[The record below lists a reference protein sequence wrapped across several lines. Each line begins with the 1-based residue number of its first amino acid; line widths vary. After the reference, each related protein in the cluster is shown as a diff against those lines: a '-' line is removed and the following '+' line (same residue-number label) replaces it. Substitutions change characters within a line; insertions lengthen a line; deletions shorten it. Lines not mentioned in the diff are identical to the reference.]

1 MSSLV
6 PMIPM
11 MPKTQVMPRMMKILK
26 VKSLIYSDDHNCMSL
41 MMTLKIKR
49 TIRIDYHEY
58 DVDDNDDYNV
68 NDCEDHSWW

>member
-26 VKSLIYSDDHNCMSL
+26 VRSLIYSVL
-41 MMTLKIKR
+41 MVVKDN
-49 TIRIDYHEY
+49 IRISGYLMLIIVNFLDIG
-58 DVDDNDDYNV
+58 NV
-68 NDCEDHSWW
+68 FDI